1 MSAYADLGAAN
12 PNPSGPYPYE
22 ATYLFGRGNWVNATA
37 APGTGAVTISSP
49 YARRTPWY
57 TQTDFNLQHSIAV
70 NKSNEHQVLSFNATL
85 TNLLNQHAVT
95 SYWESLDSNFTGT
108 PLFSANGGIF
118 GGALFYQNVEEGYSP
133 QQQIT
138 SSNMIL
144 NSLYGK
150 PNLWQLSRNIRLGAQ
165 FEW

>member
-1 MSAYADLGAAN
+1 
-12 PNPSGPYPYE
+12 
-22 ATYLFGRGNWVNATA
+22 
-37 APGTGAVTISSP
+37 
-49 YARRTPWY
+49 
-57 TQTDFNLQHSIAV
+57 
-70 NKSNEHQVLSFNATL
+70 
-85 TNLLNQHAVT
+85 
-95 SYWESLDSNFTGT
+95 
-108 PLFSANGGIF
+108 LFSANGGIF

>member
-1 MSAYADLGAAN
+1 MYKRQIFFFSRYFRFA
-12 PNPSGPYPYE
+12 SEQYPLSVMTSCGFCP
-22 ATYLFGRGNWVNATA
+22 AC
-37 APGTGAVTISSP
+37 S
-49 YARRTPWY
+49 
-57 TQTDFNLQHSIAV
+57 SIAFTV
-70 NKSNEHQVLSFNATL
+70 GASCCLSLVAWLTPVSYTHLL

-150 PNLWQLSRNIRLGAQ
+150 PNLWQLSRLSLIHISPRMRLTTLAVTSV
-165 FEW
+165 